1 MVSMGQNVLNEC
13 DGWVMMK
20 KTLSMKEDRRFRLSS
35 WYFLFM
41 CIIWNQGKQGIGI
54 PHIIINFIVVMG

>member
-41 CIIWNQGKQGIGI
+41 CIIWNQGEQGIGI
-54 PHIIINFIVVMG
+54 AHIIINFIVVMG

>member
-41 CIIWNQGKQGIGI
+41 CIIWNQGEQGIGI